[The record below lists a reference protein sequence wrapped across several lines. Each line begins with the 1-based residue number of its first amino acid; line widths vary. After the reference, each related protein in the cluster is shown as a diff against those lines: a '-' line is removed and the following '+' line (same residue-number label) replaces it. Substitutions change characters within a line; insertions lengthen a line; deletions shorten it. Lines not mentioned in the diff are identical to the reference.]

1 MSTTSAAKRP
11 GSMGRQLAWYFG
23 GLIAAYAAC
32 LVAFWPAEGEEPSA
46 ALLLCLAYAPLVG
59 ALLARFF
66 GGGRI
71 QWGRPNWWIL
81 VSLVPTVAVLGVYLI
96 GSALGEITL
105 DTGALTSALLFSPIA
120 IVLASLSASVGE
132 EPGWRGFLWPLLR
145 ERWGFLVT
153 SLVVAI
159 IWWAFHV
166 PVILLGWYGTLGG
179 LPAFTVALVGF
190 TLFVGVITDRS
201 RAVWPA
207 IVAHGA
213 WNGLAANG
221 FAGNDTPAFTGSEQ
235 LVGEFGWLAA
245 VASLVVGVVATVW
258 HMRTMGGP
266 IPAPD
271 AAAVPS
277 GTTAAAAPGGGVSG

>member
-1 MSTTSAAKRP
+1 M
-11 GSMGRQLAWYFG
+11 GGRQLAWYFG

-71 QWGRPNWWIL
+71 QWGRPNRWIV
-81 VSLVPTVAVLGVYLI
+81 VSLLPTVAVLGVYLI
-96 GSALGEITL
+96 ASLFGSITL
-105 DTGALTSALLFSPIA
+105 DSGALVSSLLFSPIA

-145 ERWGFLVT
+145 ERWGFLLT
-153 SLVVAI
+153 SLIVAI

-166 PVILLGWYGTLGG
+166 PVILLGWYGALSG

-190 TLFVGVITDRS
+190 TLFVGVITDRA

-221 FAGNDTPAFTGSEQ
+221 FASNQGAAFAGSEQ

-245 VASLVVGVVATVW
+245 LASLVVGLAATVW
-258 HMRTMGGP
+258 HIRTMGGP
-266 IPAPD
+266 MPAPD
-271 AAAVPS
+271 AAAVPP
-277 GTTAAAAPGGGVSG
+277 GTAAAAPPPVGN